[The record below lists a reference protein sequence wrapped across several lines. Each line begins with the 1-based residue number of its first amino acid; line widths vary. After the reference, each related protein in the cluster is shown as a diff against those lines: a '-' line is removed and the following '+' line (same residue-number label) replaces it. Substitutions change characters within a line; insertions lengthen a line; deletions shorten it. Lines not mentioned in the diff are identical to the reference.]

1 MEYLHWDEQTIP
13 AGASAAEIA
22 AMYERGYVFTRKGR
36 GIMQQTRSCRI
47 DLSKFELSSEN
58 RRILKKTADITLSGS
73 ELPYPA
79 YDFTIGKL
87 AKDFYTTKFGDG
99 TLSANKMKEMMTD
112 PTKSNF
118 NCLFAYSLVGQPKP
132 VGYCVCYTSDAIH
145 HYSFPFYDL
154 THAPKDMGMGMM
166 IRAIEASQKL
176 GHRYIYLGSL
186 QRPSDTYKFQFAG
199 FEWFDGGPNGTNA
212 WRTDTDPLKQTLKG

>member
-1 MEYLHWDEQTIP
+1 MEYLHWNEQTVTDFSP
-13 AGASAAEIA
+13 ANIT
-22 AMYERGYVFTRKGR
+22 AMYERGYVFTRKGK
-36 GIMQQTRSCRI
+36 GVMQQTRSCRI

-58 RRILKKTADITLSGS
+58 RRILKKTADITLAGT

-87 AKDFYTTKFGDG
+87 AKDFYDTKFAPGIM
-99 TLSANKMKEMMTD
+99 SAQKIKEMMTD
-112 PTKSNF
+112 PAKSNF
-118 NCLFAYSLVGQPKP
+118 NCLFAYSLAGHAKP
-132 VGYCVCYTSDAIH
+132 IGYCICYTSDLIH

-154 THAPKDMGMGMM
+154 ALAPKDMGMGMM
-166 IRAIEASQKL
+166 LRAIEASKEL
-176 GHRYIYLGSL
+176 GHTYIYLGSL

-212 WRTDTDPLKQTLKG
+212 WRSDTAALKELLK